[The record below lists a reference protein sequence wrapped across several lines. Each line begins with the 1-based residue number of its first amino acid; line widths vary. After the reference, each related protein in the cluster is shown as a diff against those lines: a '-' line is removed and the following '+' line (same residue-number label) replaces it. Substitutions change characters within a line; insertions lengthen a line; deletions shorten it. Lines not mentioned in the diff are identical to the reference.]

1 MSRTKKINEKK
12 PITDIEQIDVNREI
26 LEIIKGYPFR
36 NLTPEDINCAITDHR
51 VTFNI
56 LNYTHVESVE
66 ELCTAFVDEISITV
80 KDALALNVTTIL
92 DNAED
97 LFVQKLA
104 DKRKK
109 IIPKIYVTPEKFA
122 ECIDSVFSN
131 GYYSIAALKDI
142 EPKRESITVDM
153 LLEWLS
159 QKGIGCADAYG
170 FFNCFYEEL

>member
-1 MSRTKKINEKK
+1 MSRAKRINEKK
-12 PITDIEQIDVNREI
+12 TITDIEQIDVNREI
-26 LEIIKGYPFR
+26 QEIINEYPFR
-36 NLTPEDINCAITDHR
+36 NLTPADITYAIKGNR
-51 VTFNI
+51 IIFNI
-56 LNYTHVESVE
+56 LNYTHIESIE
-66 ELCTAFVDEISITV
+66 ELCTVFVDEISITI

-97 LFVQKLA
+97 LLVQELA
-104 DKRKK
+104 DRRKN

-131 GYYSIAALKDI
+131 SYYSIAALKGV

-170 FFNCFYEEL
+170 FFNGFYEEL

>member
-1 MSRTKKINEKK
+1 MSGAKRINEKK

-36 NLTPEDINCAITDHR
+36 NLTPEDINYAITDHR

-66 ELCTAFVDEISITV
+66 ELCTTFVDEISITV

-104 DKRKK
+104 DKPTMYVLLITACILLCIYN
-109 IIPKIYVTPEKFA
+109 IIHAIDLFQFSNYET
-122 ECIDSVFSN
+122 ECIFFI
-131 GYYSIAALKDI
+131 SIGNI
-142 EPKRESITVDM
+142 VM
-153 LLEWLS
+153 YLLRR
-159 QKGIGCADAYG
+159 
-170 FFNCFYEEL
+170 